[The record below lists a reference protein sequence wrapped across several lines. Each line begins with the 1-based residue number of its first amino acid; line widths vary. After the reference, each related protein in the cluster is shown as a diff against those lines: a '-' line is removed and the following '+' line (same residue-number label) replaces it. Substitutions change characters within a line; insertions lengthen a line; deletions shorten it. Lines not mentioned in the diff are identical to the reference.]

1 MPPEIEKMLSA
12 RDVMDIIGVR
22 SQTTLRDL
30 IRRSGF
36 PKPYEIT
43 RGKRHWAMSEVQAWL
58 RKKME
63 NHQLSTAR

>member
-1 MPPEIEKMLSA
+1 MQSEIDQMLTA
-12 RDVMDIIGVR
+12 RDVMNIIGVR

-43 RGKRHWAMSEVQAWL
+43 KGKRHFSKSEVQAWL
-58 RKKME
+58 KQRMADQRQE
-63 NHQLSTAR
+63 G